1 MAKQISQS
9 QEPLIEAVGASVQR
23 MHSKGLAV
31 ADLNWQVAAGEY
43 WVVGGRHG
51 SGKSAFLATM
61 AGLRLPAA
69 GVIRHFG
76 QDLSR
81 LSEQETIA
89 QRLRVGFVFKNGGRM
104 FAGLTVA
111 ENVALPLRYHR
122 DWTGEKAIEA
132 VQGLLETTELTSL
145 AAETA
150 QSLTTGWQ
158 ERVGLARALALEP
171 EVLFLDEPMAG
182 LEAIHCLWWRGLLD
196 QLSRGAPCTRG
207 RKMTIIAATS
217 DLSLW
222 SGERRHF
229 ALLEDRGWQSL
240 GDCAGPPEMNEPVK
254 S

>member
-1 MAKQISQS
+1 MAAQISQS
-9 QEPLIEAVGASVQR
+9 QGPLIEADGVSVLR
-23 MHSKGLAV
+23 MRSPGLAV
-31 ADLNWQVAAGEY
+31 EDIHWQVAAGEY

-61 AGLRLPAA
+61 AGLQRPGA

-76 QDLSR
+76 QDLSQ

-89 QRLRVGFVFKNGGRM
+89 RRLRVGFVFKNGGRM
-104 FAGLTVA
+104 FAELTVA

-122 DWTGEKAIEA
+122 DWPGEKAIEA
-132 VQGLLETTELTSL
+132 VQALLETTELTPL
-145 AAETA
+145 AASTA
-150 QSLTTGWQ
+150 QDLTTGWQ

-182 LEAIHCLWWRGLLD
+182 LEAGHCRWWRGFLD
-196 QLSRGAPCTRG
+196 QLSRGGPCTQG

-217 DLSLW
+217 DLLLW

-229 ALLEDRGWQSL
+229 ALLKDRSWQVM
-240 GDCAGPPEMNEPVK
+240 GERAGPPDMNEPIK

>member
-1 MAKQISQS
+1 MSEQISQS
-9 QEPLIEAVGASVQR
+9 QGFLIEAVGASVERVRSQ
-23 MHSKGLAV
+23 GTAV
-31 ADLNWQVAAGEY
+31 EDVNWQVAAGEY
-43 WVVGGRHG
+43 WVVGGAHG

-61 AGLRLPAA
+61 AGLRPPGT

-76 QDLSR
+76 QDLTR

-89 QRLRVGFVFKNGGRM
+89 RRLRVGFVFKNGGRM
-104 FAGLTVA
+104 FAKLTVA

-122 DWTGEKAIEA
+122 DWTDEKAIDA
-132 VQGLLETTELTSL
+132 VQPLLESTELTPL
-145 AAETA
+145 AAEIA

-182 LEAIHCLWWRGLLD
+182 LDASQCRWWRGFLE
-196 QLSRGAPCTRG
+196 QLSRA
-207 RKMTIIAATS
+207 RKITIIAATS

-222 SGERRHF
+222 SGQRRHF
-229 ALLEDRGWQSL
+229 ALLKDRGWQSL
-240 GDCAGPPEMNEPVK
+240 GECAGPPEMNEPGK